1 MREKPPDSP
10 HGDIHAVLNVS
21 FIMRDGVNFIFTCQM
36 FNLKNCMYRIFTG
49 FLIMFCS
56 MTNAAGENL
65 VIEDVVLIDGTG
77 RLPLSQV
84 SVLVQDDRIIEIKR
98 GKFSQ
103 SRRNNAQV
111 INGAQKYLVPG
122 LMDMHVHLTGSIK
135 VTEQGLREIEFD
147 RQKGVKALHGY
158 LYSGVTSIYDC
169 GNVPDYIFALREQER
184 AGAIIS
190 PRIFATGGIV
200 TYPGSHGSGPGA
212 TTVDDWPEA
221 IPQLDEHI
229 KRRPDILK
237 LTLEERGWGMRPLI
251 PKLPLPLMER
261 IIEYY
266 NDHGIRTTAHTAS
279 ELRARQAIFA
289 GIDTLAHPVI
299 VGPITDSFAKLMGAK
314 KIPMATTL
322 TIGENYT
329 RLAEHPEYLDQ
340 ALYQALFSEA
350 EIKELKETTRQQ
362 YQERD
367 WTWWM
372 KLMTPVAQENL
383 RKIHAAGG
391 VLALGT
397 DQTNGAAVHR
407 EMELLVAAGIAPL
420 DVIRIATFNAAK
432 FLGKEDQLGSVE
444 EGKLADMVLL
454 NADPLEDINN
464 AKKIHLVI
472 KNGNVIDR
480 EKLGLPVNN

>member
-1 MREKPPDSP
+1 MLARMYKSA
-10 HGDIHAVLNVS
+10 AV
-21 FIMRDGVNFIFTCQM
+21 
-36 FNLKNCMYRIFTG
+36 
-49 FLIMFCS
+49 FLLMVLSCAA
-56 MTNAAGENL
+56 NASGADL

-77 RLPLSQV
+77 RQPASRV
-84 SVLVQDDRIIEIKR
+84 SVLVRDDRIIEIKR
-98 GKFSQ
+98 GKFRQ
-103 SRRNNAQV
+103 SGINNAQV
-111 INGAQKYLVPG
+111 VNGAGKYLIPG
-122 LMDMHVHLTGSIK
+122 LADVHVHLAGSIK
-135 VTEQGLREIEFD
+135 VTEQGLREIDID
-147 RQKGVKALHGY
+147 RQKGIKALHGY
-158 LYSGVTSIYDC
+158 LYSGVTTIYDC
-169 GNVPDYIFALREQER
+169 GNVPDYIFALREEER
-184 AGAIIS
+184 SGAITS
-190 PRIFATGGIV
+190 PRIFAAGGIV

-221 IPQLDEHI
+221 IPVLDEHI
-229 KRRPDILK
+229 KRAPDMLK

-266 NDHGIRTTAHTAS
+266 NDHGIRTTAHTAG

-299 VGPITDSFAKLMGAK
+299 VAPISDSFARLMGAK
-314 KIPMATTL
+314 KVPMATTL
-322 TIGENYT
+322 TIGENYS

-340 ALYQALFSEA
+340 PLYRAIFSED
-350 EIKELKETTRQQ
+350 EIRELKETTRPK
-362 YQERD
+362 YQERQ

-383 RKIHAAGG
+383 RKIHEAGG

-432 FLGKEDQLGSVE
+432 FLGREDQLGTIE

-454 NADPLEDINN
+454 NADPSEDINN
-464 AKKIHLVI
+464 ARDIHLII
-472 KNGNVIDR
+472 KNGSVIDR
-480 EKLGLPVNN
+480 DKLKLPVNE

>member
-1 MREKPPDSP
+1 MNRYIVVFLMIFS
-10 HGDIHAVLNVS
+10 GMVS
-21 FIMRDGVNFIFTCQM
+21 
-36 FNLKNCMYRIFTG
+36 
-49 FLIMFCS
+49 
-56 MTNAAGENL
+56 AAGESL
-65 VIEDVVLIDGTG
+65 IIEDVVLIDGTG
-77 RLPLSQV
+77 SQPLSQV
-84 SVLVQDDRIIEIKR
+84 SVLVQDDRIVEIKR
-98 GKFSQ
+98 GRFSQ

-111 INGAQKYLVPG
+111 INGAQKYLIPG
-122 LMDMHVHLTGSIK
+122 LMDMHVHLAGSIK

-147 RQKGVKALHGY
+147 RQKGIKALHGY

-184 AGAIIS
+184 TGAIIS

-221 IPQLDEHI
+221 IPQLDKHI
-229 KRRPDILK
+229 KRGPDILK
-237 LTLEERGWGMRPLI
+237 LTLEERGWGLRPMI

-279 ELRARQAIFA
+279 EIRARQAIFA

-322 TIGENYT
+322 TIGENYS

-340 ALYQALFSEA
+340 ALYQAVFTKE
-350 EIKELKETTRQQ
+350 EIEVLKNKTRQE
-362 YQERD
+362 YQDRD

-372 KLMTPVAQENL
+372 KLMTPVAQDNL
-383 RKIHAAGG
+383 RQINAAGG
-391 VLALGT
+391 ILALGT
-397 DQTNGAAVHR
+397 DQTNGPAVHR
-407 EMELLVAAGIAPL
+407 EMELLAAAGIPAL
-420 DVIRIATFNAAK
+420 DIIRIATLHGAK
-432 FLGKEDQLGSVE
+432 FLGKENQLGSIQ

-454 NADPLEDINN
+454 DANPLEDINN
-464 AKKIHLVI
+464 AKKVYLVI
-472 KNGNVIDR
+472 KNGSVIDR
-480 EKLGLPVNN
+480 KKLSLPVNH

>member
-1 MREKPPDSP
+1 
-10 HGDIHAVLNVS
+10 
-21 FIMRDGVNFIFTCQM
+21 
-36 FNLKNCMYRIFTG
+36 MYRTAAVFLLIFSV
-49 FLIMFCS
+49 MAD
-56 MTNAAGENL
+56 AAGGNL
-65 VIEDVVLIDGTG
+65 LIEDVVLIDGTG
-77 RLPLSQV
+77 RQPV
-84 SVLVQDDRIIEIKR
+84 SHVSILVQSDSIVEIKK
-98 GKFSQ
+98 GTFDQ
-103 SRRNNAQV
+103 SVRKTAQV
-111 INGAQKYLVPG
+111 INGARKYLVPG
-122 LMDMHVHLTGSIK
+122 LMDVHVHLAGSMI
-135 VTEQGLREIEFD
+135 VTEQGLREIEID
-147 RQKGVKALHGY
+147 RQRGIRALHGY
-158 LYSGVTSIYDC
+158 LYGGVTTIYDC
-169 GNVPDYIFALREQER
+169 GNLPDYIFALRDEER
-184 AGAIIS
+184 SGAITS
-190 PRIFATGGIV
+190 PRIFAAGGIV

-221 IPQLDEHI
+221 IPVLDEHI

-237 LTLEERGWGMRPLI
+237 LTLEERGWGMRPMI
-251 PKLPLPLMER
+251 PKLPLPLMEK

-299 VGPITDSFAKLMGAK
+299 VGPIADSFAQLMAAK

-322 TIGENYT
+322 TIGENYS

-340 ALYQALFSEA
+340 PLYRAILPET
-350 EIKELKETTRQQ
+350 EIKELKEIRRKQ
-362 YQERD
+362 YQERQ

-383 RKIHAAGG
+383 RKIHEAGG

-432 FLGKEDQLGSVE
+432 FLGKEDQLGTIE

-454 NADPLEDINN
+454 NADPSDDINN
-464 AKKIHLVI
+464 AKDIHMVI
-472 KNGNVIDR
+472 KNGRVIDR
-480 EKLGLPVNN
+480 DKLQLPVNG